1 MAGGVAPRAA
11 ALGNGLLG
19 VDFAGS
25 ASGLVGSAADL
36 TDAPADF
43 IGATAGLVGA
53 GSLTAGP
60 ALVSFAPGATL
71 AGFAASFAAGFGAAL
86 DAGLGIGLDVNL
98 AAGLATAF
106 KDLAAAGAAFL
117 TGLTALVD
125 LDGAALDFDL
135 LGLGTCGSAGLGFV
149 WSPKTGGLG

>member
-25 ASGLVGSAADL
+25 ASGLLGSAADF

-60 ALVSFAPGATL
+60 ALVSFAVGAVLAAL
-71 AGFAASFAAGFGAAL
+71 AGFAAGFGAAL

-106 KDLAAAGAAFL
+106 KDLAGAGAAFL